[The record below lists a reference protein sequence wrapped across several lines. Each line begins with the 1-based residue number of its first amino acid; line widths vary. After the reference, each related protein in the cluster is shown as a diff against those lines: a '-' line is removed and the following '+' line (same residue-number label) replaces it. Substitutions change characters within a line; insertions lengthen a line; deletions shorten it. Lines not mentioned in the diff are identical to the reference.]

1 VPDDWITI
9 VDDKEEKKAKQ
20 IGSKG
25 NVGKDIDRRNKKLM
39 QKRKM
44 MGVR

>member
-1 VPDDWITI
+1 VPDDWLVE
-9 VDDKEEKKAKQ
+9 VDDKAEKKAKQ

-39 QKRKM
+39 QRKSM

>member
-1 VPDDWITI
+1 LTI

-20 IGSKG
+20 IGSKR
-25 NVGKDIDRRNKKLM
+25 NVGKDIDRRNKKIM
-39 QKRKM
+39 QRKSK